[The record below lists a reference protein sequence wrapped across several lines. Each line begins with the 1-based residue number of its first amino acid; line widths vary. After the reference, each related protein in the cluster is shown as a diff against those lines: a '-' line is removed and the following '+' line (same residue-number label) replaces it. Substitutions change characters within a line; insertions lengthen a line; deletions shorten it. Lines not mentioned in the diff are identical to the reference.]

1 MNVSLTPELEEL
13 VTAKVQS
20 GLYQTA
26 SEVIREGLRLMQEKD
41 MLRQI
46 KLEQLRK
53 DLMVAVDAEKRGD
66 FAPLDVEEILAE
78 GRRRL
83 SARKEA

>member
-1 MNVSLTPELEEL
+1 MNVSLTPELEAL

-20 GLYQTA
+20 GRHYSA
-26 SEVIREGLRLMQEKD
+26 SEVIPEGLRLMQEKD

-53 DLMVAVDAEKRGD
+53 DLMIGIDSANRGEL
-66 FAPLDVEEILAE
+66 APLDIEAIITE
-78 GRRRL
+78 GRKMLAKRT
-83 SARKEA
+83 RK

>member
-1 MNVSLTPELEEL
+1 MNVSLTPELEAL

-20 GLYQTA
+20 GRYHSA

-53 DLMVAVDAEKRGD
+53 DLMIGIDSANRGEL
-66 FAPLDVEEILAE
+66 APLDIEAIITE
-78 GRRRL
+78 GRKMLAKRT
-83 SARKEA
+83 RK